1 MVPDKALGVGCAR
14 WALHTV
20 HAFVDEFVD
29 AVGSAADFRDMSMYD
44 EQP

>member
-1 MVPDKALGVGCAR
+1 V
-14 WALHTV
+14 HTV

-29 AVGSAADFRDMSMYD
+29 AVGSAADFRDLSMYD

>member
-1 MVPDKALGVGCAR
+1 VVPDKALCVGCAR
-14 WALHTV
+14 WAVHTV

-29 AVGSAADFRDMSMYD
+29 AVGSAAAFRYMSRYD